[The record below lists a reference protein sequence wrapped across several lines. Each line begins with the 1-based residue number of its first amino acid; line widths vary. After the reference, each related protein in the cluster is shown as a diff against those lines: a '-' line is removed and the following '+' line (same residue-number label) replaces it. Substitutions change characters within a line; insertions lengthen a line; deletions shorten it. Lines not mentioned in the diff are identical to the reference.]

1 MAHDTTA
8 NNARRRLE
16 DTRRALLQN
25 MLRQHAAS
33 SRQTRDAD
41 EPDDEPAGAY
51 DSSAAAAAAAGAS
64 SDGVRGL
71 WRTLR
76 RTASAWWRSH
86 PAHLVVEVGEPML
99 AKYAE
104 SNPLKLLAL
113 SAAIGGAVMLAKP
126 WRLISVTGLLIAA
139 LRSTQ
144 LSGLMA
150 TLLSPEP
157 RDHSRAGRR

>member
-1 MAHDTTA
+1 MAHDTA
-8 NNARRRLE
+8 AESARRRLE
-16 DTRRALLQN
+16 ETRRALQQN
-25 MLRQHAAS
+25 MRRHHATSGRPS
-33 SRQTRDAD
+33 SDEA

-64 SDGVRGL
+64 SEGVRGL

-76 RTASAWWRSH
+76 RTAKAWWRSH
-86 PAHLVVEVGEPML
+86 PAHLALEVGEPML
-99 AKYAE
+99 ARYAE
-104 SNPLKLLAL
+104 SNPVKLLAI
-113 SAAIGGAVMLAKP
+113 SAAIGGAVVLAKP

-144 LSGLMA
+144 LSGLLA

-157 RDHSRAGRR
+157 RDPGRAGRP